1 MQAFC
6 KELSERSNAFLDEV
20 SKKSAP
26 NMAPMAWQPMQPS
39 AYVGGAEIQMGLQAG
54 RMNGN
59 VQRNSGGMLMA
70 ASTEKFDPKTMRRRG
85 AVMALESA
93 MK

>member
-20 SKKSAP
+20 SKIAAP

>member
-6 KELSERSNAFLDEV
+6 KELSERSNTFLNEV
-20 SKKSAP
+20 SKAAAP

-39 AYVGGAEIQMGLQAG
+39 AYAGGAEIQMGLQAG

-70 ASTEKFDPKTMRRRG
+70 TSTEKFDPKTTGRRG

-93 MK
+93 VK

>member
-6 KELSERSNAFLDEV
+6 KGLSERSNGFLDGV
-20 SKKSAP
+20 SKAAAP
-26 NMAPMAWQPMQPS
+26 NMAPMAWQPMQSS
-39 AYVGGAEIQMGLQAG
+39 AYVGGAEIQMGLQAW

-59 VQRNSGGMLMA
+59 IQRSSGGMLMA

-85 AVMALESA
+85 AVMALESVV
-93 MK
+93 K

>member
-6 KELSERSNAFLDEV
+6 RELSERSNAFLDEV

>member
-39 AYVGGAEIQMGLQAG
+39 AYVGGAEIQIGLQAG

-59 VQRNSGGMLMA
+59 IQRNSCWRHVDGR
-70 ASTEKFDPKTMRRRG
+70 KH
-85 AVMALESA
+85 
-93 MK
+93 